1 MYAIGYAIMCITI
14 IWGIVFLFGHNLTIK
29 EKIKLGF
36 CCSIFIIC
44 LVVSAVLLTG
54 GK

>member
-1 MYAIGYAIMCITI
+1 MVDIGYFLMFIAI
-14 IWGIVFLFGHNLTIK
+14 IWGIVFLFGYNLAIK

-36 CCSIFIIC
+36 YWSIFIIC
-44 LVVSAVLLTG
+44 HVVTDVLLTG